1 MSQGREP
8 HPDRSTA
15 EATRTRP
22 PTTVS
27 GPDNP
32 APETAMT
39 AAVLLIWTECE
50 NDIEDDMDHAVLR
63 VDTEP
68 APRT

>member
-1 MSQGREP
+1 
-8 HPDRSTA
+8 
-15 EATRTRP
+15 
-22 PTTVS
+22 
-27 GPDNP
+27 
-32 APETAMT
+32 MT